1 MNKIETERGR
11 WKRGTPPVGEGA
23 IQVGGKGKYIEPKA
37 KGRQRLTHSKKIKK
51 QERITKQQSEKAD
64 KRKAH
69 RLRERE
75 KKKKKE
81 REKGKYIYVDIVYI
95 SGLRTDLTPLWKPRA
110 VCAAPFFG
118 CAFRRFAC
126 ATWRMSNA
134 LFALPRD
141 AFARQPDKHDKGS
154 VQIQY
159 SRQVGAG
166 VKAK

>member
-1 MNKIETERGR
+1 MDKLETERGR

-75 KKKKKE
+75 RKRRRE
-81 REKGKYIYVDIVYI
+81 RRGNIY
-95 SGLRTDLTPLWKPRA
+95 
-110 VCAAPFFG
+110 
-118 CAFRRFAC
+118 
-126 ATWRMSNA
+126 M
-134 LFALPRD
+134 
-141 AFARQPDKHDKGS
+141 
-154 VQIQY
+154 
-159 SRQVGAG
+159 
-166 VKAK
+166 